1 MLDLARDIIGSQP
14 ILTAFLAIGVGYLV
28 GQINIFG
35 FSLGVGAVLFV
46 GLAIGAFAPK
56 AQIIGPIGLTG
67 LIMFL
72 YGIGILYGR
81 QFFEGMVGAG
91 QKYNLLALVG
101 CLAGLAVALLLGH
114 IFGIKIG
121 HTLGLYAGSMTSTAT
136 LQAALDVMKNK
147 DPSIGYS
154 IAYPFGVIG
163 PILCI
168 YFMTRIVKPKFP
180 AKTQRF
186 HMGEISVGERF
197 AGRRL
202 GDLMAKAPAGLQVT
216 MVRKGGHN
224 IVPTDDTILE
234 NGDAVLVVAEDNEAI
249 ATAAAKLGKLS
260 PGRLASDRADLD
272 YIRVF
277 VGKAS
282 AVGIP
287 LAQLPMPAGYP
298 THLLHV
304 RRYDADLVP
313 APDLMLE
320 FGDRVGVLAPPDR
333 KEEIRRHFGDTVKAT
348 AEFSYV
354 SLGLGMVMG
363 VLLGLIPIPIPG
375 VGIVTLGIGGG
386 PLIVAL
392 ILGKLR
398 RTGPM
403 LWTMPLPAN
412 IVLRNFG
419 LAMFLATVGVNA
431 GQPFVRTVAESGFTM
446 LFIGVAVLLTTVFIV
461 LLVGHYLMKIPY
473 DDLVGVASGATGNPA
488 ILVYSTKMAP
498 TERPDIGY
506 AMIFPSMTLVKVI
519 AAQIVG
525 LLTVGKRRLDCA
537 ACDFPAARAAAV
549 VKSLPTGTEEMQDG
563 RPRHP
568 RRSRPSSIRM
578 PTAPPRSRKP
588 SRKSGSRR
596 RDCPFSRRSC
606 LRSWRAAASGSG
618 RSTIPSSPATRS

>member
-14 ILTAFLAIGVGYLV
+14 ILTAFLAIGLGYLV
-28 GQINIFG
+28 GQISIAG

-46 GLAIGAFAPK
+46 GLAIGWFAPK

-81 QFFEGMVGAG
+81 QFFEGMVGVG

-101 CLAGLAVALLLGH
+101 CIAGLLVALGLGH

-136 LQAALDVMKNK
+136 LQAALDVVKNK

-180 AKTQRF
+180 AKVQRF
-186 HMGEISVGERF
+186 HMGEISIGKGF
-197 AGRRL
+197 SGRKIDELRQEAL
-202 GDLMAKAPAGLQVT
+202 SDIQVT
-216 MVRKGGHN
+216 MVRKGDRN
-224 IVPTDDTILE
+224 FVPTDDTVLSA
-234 NGDAVLVVAEDNEAI
+234 GDAVLVVAEREEAI
-249 ATAAAKLGKLS
+249 ARAAAQLGKLE
-260 PGRLASDRADLD
+260 PGRLASDRSDLD

-277 VGKAS
+277 VGKANV
-282 AVGIP
+282 VGVP
-287 LAQLPMPAGYP
+287 LASLPMPAGYP
-298 THLLHV
+298 THILHV

-320 FGDRVGVLAPPDR
+320 FGDRIGVLTPPER
-333 KEEIRRHFGDTVKAT
+333 KDEIRRHFGDTVKAA

-354 SLGLGMVMG
+354 SLGIGMVLG

-375 VGIVTLGIGGG
+375 VGVVTLGIGGG

-398 RTGPM
+398 RTGPL

-431 GQPFVRTVAESGFTM
+431 GQPFVRTVAESGLTM
-446 LFIGVAVLLTTVFIV
+446 LFIGVAVLLTTALIV
-461 LLVGHYLMKIPY
+461 LLAGHYLLRIPY

-498 TERPDIGY
+498 TDRPDIGY

-525 LLTVGKRRLDCA
+525 LLTIGGTA
-537 ACDFPAARAAAV
+537 A
-549 VKSLPTGTEEMQDG
+549 
-563 RPRHP
+563 
-568 RRSRPSSIRM
+568 
-578 PTAPPRSRKP
+578 
-588 SRKSGSRR
+588 
-596 RDCPFSRRSC
+596 
-606 LRSWRAAASGSG
+606 
-618 RSTIPSSPATRS
+618 

>member
-1 MLDLARDIIGSQP
+1 MLDLARDIIGSQH
-14 ILTAFLAIGVGYLV
+14 ILTAFLAIGLGYLV
-28 GQINIFG
+28 GQISIGG

-56 AQIIGPIGLTG
+56 AQITGPIGLTG

-81 QFFEGMVGAG
+81 QFFEGMVGVG
-91 QKYNLLALVG
+91 QKYNLLALVA
-101 CLAGLAVALLLGH
+101 CIAGLFVALGLGH
-114 IFGIKIG
+114 IFGIRLG
-121 HTLGLYAGSMTSTAT
+121 HTLGLYAGSMTSTAS

-180 AKTQRF
+180 AKAQRF
-186 HMGEISVGERF
+186 HMAEISIGQAF
-197 AGRRL
+197 AGKKLEELTSTALTDMR
-202 GDLMAKAPAGLQVT
+202 VT
-216 MVRKGGHN
+216 MVRKGGRN
-224 IVPTDDTILE
+224 FVPTSDTTLSA
-234 NGDAVLVVAEDNEAI
+234 GDAILVVAEREDAI
-249 ATAAAKLGKLS
+249 ARAAAQIGSLE
-260 PGRLASDRADLD
+260 PGRWASDRADLD
-272 YIRVF
+272 FIRVF

-282 AVGIP
+282 VVGVP
-287 LAQLPMPAGYP
+287 LASLPMPAGYP

-313 APDLMLE
+313 SPDLMLE
-320 FGDRVGVLAPPDR
+320 FGDRVGVLTPPDR
-333 KEEIRRHFGDTVKAT
+333 KEEIRRHFGDTVKAA

-354 SLGLGMVMG
+354 SLGLGMVLG

-398 RTGPM
+398 RTGPL

-431 GQPFVRTVAESGFTM
+431 GQPFVRTIAESGLTM
-446 LFIGVAVLLTTVFIV
+446 FWIGAAVLLTTVLII
-461 LLVGHYLMKIPY
+461 LLVGHVMKIAY
-473 DDLVGVASGATGNPA
+473 DDLMGIVAGATGNPA
-488 ILVYSTKMAP
+488 ILVYGTRMAP

-506 AMIFPSMTLVKVI
+506 AMIFPSMTIVKVI
-519 AAQIVG
+519 AVQIVG
-525 LLTVGKRRLDCA
+525 LLFGVA
-537 ACDFPAARAAAV
+537 
-549 VKSLPTGTEEMQDG
+549 GT
-563 RPRHP
+563 
-568 RRSRPSSIRM
+568 
-578 PTAPPRSRKP
+578 T
-588 SRKSGSRR
+588 
-596 RDCPFSRRSC
+596 
-606 LRSWRAAASGSG
+606 
-618 RSTIPSSPATRS
+618 

>member
-72 YGIGILYGR
+72 YGIGILYGK
-81 QFFEGMVGAG
+81 QFFDGIVGSG
-91 QKYNLLALVG
+91 QKYNLLALIA
-101 CLAGLAVALLLGH
+101 CLAGLGVALLLGQM
-114 IFGIKIG
+114 FNIKIG

-136 LQAALDVMKNK
+136 LQAALDVTKSK

-168 YFMTRIVKPKFP
+168 YFMTRMVKPKFP
-180 AKTQRF
+180 AKAQRF
-186 HMGEISVGERF
+186 HMGEISIGASS
-197 AGRRL
+197 AGRTL
-202 GDLMAKAPAGLQVT
+202 DELSQEFLSGVQVT
-216 MVRKGGHN
+216 MVRKAGHN
-224 IVPTDDTILE
+224 VVPAGDTVLST
-234 NGDAVLVVAEDNEAI
+234 GDAILVIAESQEAI
-249 ATAAAKLGKLS
+249 ATAAAALGKLE

-277 VGKAS
+277 VGKGS
-282 AVGIP
+282 VVGIP
-287 LAQLPMPAGYP
+287 LSSLPMPPGYP

-313 APDLMLE
+313 SPDLMLE
-320 FGDRVGVLAPPDR
+320 FGDRVGVLTPPDR
-333 KEEIRRHFGDTVKAT
+333 KEDIRKYFGDTIKAT

-446 LFIGVAVLLTTVFIV
+446 LFIGVAVLLTTVAIV
-461 LLVGHYLMKIPY
+461 LLVGHYVMRIPY

-519 AAQIVG
+519 AVQIIG
-525 LLTVGKRRLDCA
+525 LLT
-537 ACDFPAARAAAV
+537 
-549 VKSLPTGTEEMQDG
+549 
-563 RPRHP
+563 
-568 RRSRPSSIRM
+568 I
-578 PTAPPRSRKP
+578 
-588 SRKSGSRR
+588 
-596 RDCPFSRRSC
+596 
-606 LRSWRAAASGSG
+606 GSG
-618 RSTIPSSPATRS
+618 GG